1 MTELA
6 TMCCFCEK
14 IRDDKATGETEA
26 IWHEFAVYMA
36 KYKLRPE
43 AVQLSHTYCPLCLAY
58 YRDFLTT
65 RKEARERQELEE
77 QA

>member
-14 IRDDKATGETEA
+14 IRDDKAIGESEA
-26 IWHEFAVYMA
+26 TWEEFSVYMA
-36 KYKLRPE
+36 KYQLRAE

-58 YRDFLTT
+58 YRDFLAV
-65 RKEARERQELEE
+65 RKEARARQEE